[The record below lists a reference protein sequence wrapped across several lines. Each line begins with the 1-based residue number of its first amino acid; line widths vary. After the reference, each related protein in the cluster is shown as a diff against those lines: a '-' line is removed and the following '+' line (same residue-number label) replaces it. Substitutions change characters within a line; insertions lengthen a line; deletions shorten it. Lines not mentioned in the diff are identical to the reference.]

1 MFQYRFWAIF
11 KPTPP
16 SQFGKWSEFDFFCRF
31 WPATWNCLYHTNI
44 DSRELIFC
52 GLILRFL
59 KKVRMFFLIRFEPE
73 NMPNLCDFG
82 CIFEGKIRVPR
93 PRKLS
98 RENVFF
104 GMKTTFFNNF
114 SKISSKEDTFICH
127 VPKFHDFR
135 CTRSTVIADCLGR
148 KIGDSPCSLKGVFY
162 SLVALWA
169 EVALF
174 SLCGYSTGE

>member
-1 MFQYRFWAIF
+1 MS
-11 KPTPP
+11 KEG
-16 SQFGKWSEFDFFCRF
+16 S
-31 WPATWNCLYHTNI
+31 H
-44 DSRELIFC
+44 
-52 GLILRFL
+52 
-59 KKVRMFFLIRFEPE
+59 VFLIGFEPE

-114 SKISSKEDTFICH
+114 SIISSKEDTFICH

-135 CTRSTVIADCLGR
+135 CTRSIVIADCLGR
-148 KIGDSPCSLKGVFY
+148 KIGDSPCTCFTY
-162 SLVALWA
+162 SISKQLFPY
-169 EVALF
+169 EVK
-174 SLCGYSTGE
+174 